1 MISLPLRLLLSNFS
15 TFYFANAVS
24 EPRYTGYSCG
34 WLTAICHDSERRV

>member
-1 MISLPLRLLLSNFS
+1 MISVLLRLLLSNFS

-34 WLTAICHDSERRV
+34 WLTAICHNAECRV